1 MSELSGKRVIG
12 KKEAPRLLVLYRC
25 PKCEVGDTFDAY
37 DGVPSCSGDPTHG
50 SAHPKEFM
58 TPIRLVKNHEAITA
72 GDGADHERSE
82 RDVSSE
88 RIELQSTDERVQ

>member
-37 DGVPSCSGDPTHG
+37 DGVPSCSGDPTH
-50 SAHPKEFM
+50 SNAHPKEFM
-58 TPIRLVKNHEAITA
+58 TPIRLVKNHEAVA
-72 GDGADHERSE
+72 ESDGAD
-82 RDVSSE
+82 SSGGGE
-88 RIELQSTDERVQ
+88 SVPVDESELQHEDERVQ